1 MKNLTQG
8 NIYKTFF
15 FFGAPLVL
23 SGLLAQAYGIIDTSV
38 AGKLIGEQA
47 LAATGVTSPLTTFLS
62 SVFWGFGAGFSVY
75 LARLFGEGKYKK
87 IRSSVA
93 LSFIIQLIA
102 AAAIVA
108 ACLIF
113 HKRIFTLLNVDAA
126 VEKEAFEYYAVYV
139 TGLIFIV
146 FNNTFLFILNAF
158 GISLF
163 QLYMSALSTVLN
175 IGGNVLLV
183 KCGLG
188 VKGLAI
194 ASVFAAVMVDICY
207 LIKLRACYKEM
218 GADKEK
224 IALKGINFKDS
235 FAYSLPNTAQ
245 QMVMYL
251 SSLLLSP
258 MVNAM
263 GKSASAAYAV
273 ALTLFNLVQAVYCN
287 SSKALSNYAAQCV
300 GQKKYDKIRKG
311 MPAGLLQGFA
321 FTLPFIAVC
330 ALFPNA
336 VCSLFFKADASEET
350 RRYAVEFSRI
360 YVPFTAFCVINNL
373 FHALFRGVKA
383 SACLF
388 TSTLAGAAIRV
399 VASALLIGKYGMTG
413 FYAGWAVSWLGEALY
428 AFALFL
434 TDVWNPVKKKK
445 SAPENPAAAK

>member
-1 MKNLTQG
+1 MKDLTRG

-15 FFGAPLVL
+15 LFGAPLVL

-38 AGKLIGEQA
+38 AGKLIGEEA
-47 LAATGVTSPLTTFLS
+47 LAATGATSPLTTFLS
-62 SVFWGFGAGFSVY
+62 SVFWGFGVGFSIY
-75 LARLFGEGKYKK
+75 LARLFGEKQYVK
-87 IRSSVA
+87 IRSCVA
-93 LSFIIQLIA
+93 LSLILQLIA
-102 AAAIVA
+102 AAIIVA
-108 ACLIF
+108 VCLIF
-113 HKRIFTLLNVDAA
+113 HEGIFNVLNVDAA

-163 QLYMSALSTVLN
+163 QLFMSALSTALN
-175 IGGNVLLV
+175 IGGNILLV

-188 VKGLAI
+188 VKGLAL
-194 ASVFAAVMVDICY
+194 ASVIAAVVVDICY
-207 LIKLRACYKEM
+207 LIKLRSCYKEM

-224 IALKGINFKDS
+224 IALKGIRFKES
-235 FAYSLPNTAQ
+235 FAYSLPNMAQ

-258 MVNAM
+258 FVNGM

-300 GQKKYDKIRKG
+300 GLKKFGKIRRG
-311 MPAGLLQGFA
+311 LLAGLLQGLA
-321 FTLPFIAVC
+321 FTLPFIGVC
-330 ALFPNA
+330 ALFPEA
-336 VCSLFFKADASEET
+336 VCSLFFKADAAEET
-350 RRYAVEFSRI
+350 RQYSVLFARV
-360 YVPFTAFCVINNL
+360 YVPFMTFCMVNNL
-373 FHALFRGVKA
+373 FHALYRGVKA

-388 TSTLAGAAIRV
+388 TSTLVGAAIRYT
-399 VASALLIGKYGMTG
+399 ASAMLIGKYGMSG
-413 FYAGWAVSWLGEALY
+413 FYAGWAISWIGETLY

-434 TDVWNPVKKKK
+434 TNVWNPLKKKK
-445 SAPENPAAAK
+445 SAAEKSAAE